1 VFFCATITL
10 GGFWRSSRNGY
21 KDCTSDGPTI
31 AVNTV
36 AGLAADHRI
45 PFGGLDLCVG
55 SLLASIRKHD
65 QALGSS
71 RS

>member
-1 VFFCATITL
+1 MVPAVGRNRVFFCATITL

-36 AGLAADHRI
+36 AGLAADLHPLTPDPLR
-45 PFGGLDLCVG
+45 
-55 SLLASIRKHD
+55 
-65 QALGSS
+65 